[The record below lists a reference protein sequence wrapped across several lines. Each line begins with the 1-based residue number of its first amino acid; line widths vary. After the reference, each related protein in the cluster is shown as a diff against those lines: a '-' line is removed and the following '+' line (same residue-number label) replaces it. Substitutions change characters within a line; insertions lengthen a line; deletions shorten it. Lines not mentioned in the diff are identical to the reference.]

1 MTRKDPALPMTACP
15 ADTPID
21 DAVALLARLVGF
33 DTVSAHSN
41 LALIH
46 WVADYLRGHGI
57 DPVLLPDPTGAK
69 ANLFATIGPELPG
82 GVVLSG
88 HTDVVP
94 ANEADWES
102 DPFALTERDGRLF
115 GRGTADMK
123 GFLAVA
129 LALVPRLQASRLARP
144 VHLAFSYDEEVGC
157 LGAPALV
164 EHIRSN
170 LPPPALVIVGEPT
183 SMLPVN
189 AHKGMHCFDTTVMG
203 LEGHAS
209 APHKGASAIRYAADL
224 VRFLALLAEDRRET
238 ARDERFDPPY
248 GTINVG
254 TIAGGTARNVIARSC
269 TLKWE
274 YRSLPTDDVAALKGR
289 FDRYVRDD
297 VLARLRAETPAG
309 AIETEQVVYVP
320 ALQPDPDG
328 AAEALA
334 RRLTG
339 ANDAGTVAFGT
350 EAGLFQQGGFPTV
363 VIGPGDIAVAHRPNE
378 HITREELARGGRF
391 LAGVAEWAA
400 G

>member
-1 MTRKDPALPMTACP
+1 LTRKDPALPMTASP
-15 ADTPID
+15 ADTTID

-41 LALIH
+41 LALIY
-46 WVADYLRGHGI
+46 WVADYLRGYGI

-69 ANLFATIGPELPG
+69 ANLFATIGPDLPG

-94 ANEADWES
+94 ADEQDWES
-102 DPFALTERDGRLF
+102 DPFALTEREGRLF

-129 LALVPRLQASRLARP
+129 LALVPRLTARRLARP

-183 SMLPVN
+183 SMRPVN
-189 AHKGMHCFDTTVMG
+189 AHKGMHCFDTKVTG

-224 VRFLALLAEDRRET
+224 VCFLAQLAEDRRQT

-378 HITREELARGGRF
+378 NITRDELALGARF
-391 LAGVAEWAA
+391 LAGVADWAA